1 MIVRKDYIHMDC
13 IIDITV
19 KAAQS
24 NTPEIHCTIIVQSV
38 RQIYV
43 DILPY
48 FDIYSQVSKFKKKL

>member
-1 MIVRKDYIHMDC
+1 MDC

-19 KAAQS
+19 KAAQT

-43 DILPY
+43 KILPY
-48 FDIYSQVSKFKKKL
+48 FDIYSQVSKFKKNFE